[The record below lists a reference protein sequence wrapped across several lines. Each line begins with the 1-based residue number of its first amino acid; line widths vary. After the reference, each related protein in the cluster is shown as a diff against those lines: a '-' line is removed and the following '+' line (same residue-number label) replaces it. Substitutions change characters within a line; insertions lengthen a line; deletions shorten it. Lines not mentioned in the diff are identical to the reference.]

1 MRRVAAESYHRI
13 ARWWLCGLLL
23 PAIATAGLLATAPW
37 WLPAAKAAIAAFHFE
52 YAGCFGCHV

>member
-1 MRRVAAESYHRI
+1 
-13 ARWWLCGLLL
+13 LLL